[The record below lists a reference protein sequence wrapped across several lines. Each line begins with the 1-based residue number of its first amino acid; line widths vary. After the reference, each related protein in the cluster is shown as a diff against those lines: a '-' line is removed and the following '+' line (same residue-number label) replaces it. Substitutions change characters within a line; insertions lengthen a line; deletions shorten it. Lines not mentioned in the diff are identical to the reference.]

1 MKDTITKTPMKSE
14 TKNIRHDFTGEEK
27 QQLGGDLARSFGAL
41 RGIESEFDGIKASYK
56 SKTAEA
62 EARIDRLSTDITNGF
77 VMRDTPCFVVYR
89 PADKE
94 KDYYLDESDAGWVS
108 KGVFTIMDRLIKS
121 VLTERMTTDDF
132 QQELIEAES
141 KFDAREEIELFKPV
155 DGDRGILV
163 VGRLASKWFSALRV
177 KIGKLELNERL
188 DAEQPCCKA
197 RPDAVAK
204 AVKRVNEWA
213 KVNLKDLALGFQA
226 SFNAVAEAHK
236 ERSE

>member
-62 EARIDRLSTDITNGF
+62 EAKIDRLSTDITNGF

-94 KDYYLDESDAGWVS
+94 KDYFLTEIEAAGGAAMG
-108 KGVFTIMDRLIKS
+108 KPGDLC
-121 VLTERMTTDDF
+121 VLTERMTADDF

-141 KFDAREEIELFKPV
+141 KFDAREEIELFK
-155 DGDRGILV
+155 
-163 VGRLASKWFSALRV
+163 
-177 KIGKLELNERL
+177 
-188 DAEQPCCKA
+188 
-197 RPDAVAK
+197 
-204 AVKRVNEWA
+204 
-213 KVNLKDLALGFQA
+213 
-226 SFNAVAEAHK
+226 
-236 ERSE
+236 

>member
-1 MKDTITKTPMKSE
+1 MKDTITKAPMKSE

-62 EARIDRLSTDITNGF
+62 EAKIDRLSTDITNGF

-94 KDYYLDESDAGWVS
+94 KDYYLSELDCVKDANNISWVAPA
-108 KGVFTIMDRLIKS
+108 
-121 VLTERMTTDDF
+121 LTERMTADDF

-204 AVKRVNEWA
+204 AVKRVNEWSKA
-213 KVNLKDLALGFQA
+213 NLKDLAAGFQE
-226 SFNAVAEAHK
+226 SFNAVAAAHS
-236 ERSE
+236 ERAE